1 MSFQIYSEDRKGNA
15 VDELG
20 NDAVDMDADEEQV
33 PLVNITNFDEYLGL
47 KALVF
52 EQRKNTEGRA
62 DSLISDKNVQ
72 KGTYKMY
79 SNDVKKHFFLMYEK
93 ALTSGQARKELNIA
107 RRIVYNR
114 FKKDQKRN

>member
-1 MSFQIYSEDRKGNA
+1 MRFQIYSEDRKGNTF
-15 VDELG
+15 DELG
-20 NDAVDMDADEEQV
+20 NDAVDMDADEEQF

-79 SNDVKKHFFLMYEK
+79 SNDVKQEK
-93 ALTSGQARKELNIA
+93 S
-107 RRIVYNR
+107 
-114 FKKDQKRN
+114 